1 MTLPGAAARIPVL
14 AAASFAT
21 ATQSF
26 VFAGMLGEMAHD
38 LSVPVAQAG
47 QLGTVF
53 ALAFGLS
60 APLVASLFARVP
72 RRALIVGALV
82 VLALLNL
89 LIVMVQSFPVLL
101 GLRVL
106 CGIAAAVVVPA
117 ASATAAMLAP
127 PEHRG
132 RALAMVIAGTTAA
145 FLFGIPMGSVV
156 GEFFGWHGAF
166 ALAGA
171 LALGAALLIRLVLP
185 DVAVEAGAGRIG
197 MEALRNPG
205 VAPTLALT
213 FLGFAAVFCFA
224 AYIGPAVNRVSG
236 LTGSG
241 VAIMQ
246 MLVGVASLAGVPVGG
261 WLADRHGIRA
271 AVFLPMGMFAMQLGQ
286 TALLAGAADGS
297 AWAPYLQGFFILG
310 TSFALFALA
319 PILQSRLV
327 GLVPTARTVVLAG
340 NASALFLGQAA
351 GAGVG
356 GIGIAILGLP
366 GIGVMGATLSV
377 AATAV
382 AWHLR
387 RVTPAVRAAA

>member
-1 MTLPGAAARIPVL
+1 MSLHPQAAAARIPVL

-26 VFAGMLGEMAHD
+26 VFAGMLGEMAQD

-60 APLVASLFARVP
+60 APLVAQAFARVP
-72 RRALIVGALV
+72 RRTLIVAALV
-82 VLALLNL
+82 VLAVLNL
-89 LIVMVQSFPVLL
+89 LIVLVQSFPVLL

-106 CGIAAAVVVPA
+106 CGIAAAAVVPA

-166 ALAGA
+166 ALAGLLA
-171 LALGAALLIRLVLP
+171 LAAALLIRLVLP
-185 DVAVEAGAGRIG
+185 DVPLEAGAGRMG
-197 MEALRNPG
+197 MGALRTPG
-205 VAPTLALT
+205 VPPALALT

-241 VAIMQ
+241 VAVMQ
-246 MLVGVASLAGVPVGG
+246 VLVGVASLGGVPLGG
-261 WLADRHGIRA
+261 WLADRHGMRA
-271 AVFLPMGMFAMQLGQ
+271 AVWLPLGMIAMQAGQ

-297 AWAPYLQGFFILG
+297 PLAPYLQGLCILG
-310 TSFALFALA
+310 TSFALFALT
-319 PILQSRLV
+319 PIVQSRLAN
-327 GLVPTARTVVLAG
+327 LVPTARTVVLAG

-351 GAGVG
+351 GAAFG
-356 GIGIAILGLP
+356 GIGIAALGLP
-366 GIGVMGATLSV
+366 GIGLMGVVLS
-377 AATAV
+377 
-382 AWHLR
+382 
-387 RVTPAVRAAA
+387 AAAAVLAWRIGTRLP

>member
-1 MTLPGAAARIPVL
+1 MTSPNTGAAARIPVL

-26 VFAGMLGEMAHD
+26 VFAGMLGEMARD
-38 LSVPVAQAG
+38 LSVPIAQAG

-60 APLVASLFARVP
+60 APLVAQLFARVP

-89 LIVMVQSFPVLL
+89 VIVLAQSFPVLL

-106 CGIAAAVVVPA
+106 CGIAAAAVVPA
-117 ASATAAMLAP
+117 ATATAAMLAP
-127 PEHRG
+127 PEKRG
-132 RALAMVIAGTTAA
+132 RAMAMVIAGTTAA

-156 GEFFGWHGAF
+156 GEFFGWRGAF

-171 LALGAALLIRLVLP
+171 LALAAALLIRLVLP
-185 DVAVEAGAGRIG
+185 DVQVEAGAGRIG
-197 MEALRNPG
+197 LAALRSPG
-205 VAPTLALT
+205 VPPTLALT

-241 VAIMQ
+241 VAMMQ
-246 MLVGVASLAGVPVGG
+246 MLVGVASLAGVPFGG

-271 AVFLPMGMFAMQLGQ
+271 AVFLPMLMLVMQAAQ

-297 AWAPYLQGFFILG
+297 ALAPMLQGGCILG

-319 PILQSRLV
+319 PIVQARLV
-327 GLVPTARTVVLAG
+327 GLVPVARTVVLAG

-351 GAGVG
+351 GAALG
-356 GIGIAILGLP
+356 GIGLAMLGLV
-366 GIGVMGATLSV
+366 GIGVMGVALSL
-377 AATAV
+377 AAV
-382 AWHLR
+382 WLAWRLR
-387 RVTPAVRAAA
+387 RAA